1 MNIFKDKEKAKVAK
15 KLFALFVAIL
25 ILFSAINA
33 IWFLGYQ
40 QRYNHIAKHL
50 DATYIDSDEA
60 IGSDL
65 LRYTKDV
72 DEYTITMKMPA
83 YLGLGGFV
91 SVAKTEGYVVRL
103 DDDGNIIEGSDMYIT
118 LYIWPKFFK
127 DYKIGLD
134 FYDEINS
141 VWEQVEFTSEMEM
154 MNTENLDD
162 DYIKYVEELVAKYS
176 DEINELIGVAEKTL
190 EINIRQD

>member
-40 QRYNHIAKHL
+40 QRYSHIAKHL

-65 LRYTKDV
+65 LRYKKDV